1 MYKFDMSV
9 EPGSDTDAD
18 QHRPL
23 GIDQYRPLDIDAD
36 QHRPLGIDQHRPLD
50 IDADHARPLGIDQHR
65 PLDID
70 ADQQGAR
77 APITEGQEGVITRS
91 KAKELAKIALASTMD
106 KEVSP
111 RSYFNIFTATT

>member
-1 MYKFDMSV
+1 MSV
-9 EPGSDTDAD
+9 EPESDTDAD

-23 GIDQYRPLDIDAD
+23 GIDR
-36 QHRPLGIDQHRPLD
+36 HRPLD
-50 IDADHARPLGIDQHR
+50 TDQHRPLGIDQHR

-77 APITEGQEGVITRS
+77 APITEGREGVITRS